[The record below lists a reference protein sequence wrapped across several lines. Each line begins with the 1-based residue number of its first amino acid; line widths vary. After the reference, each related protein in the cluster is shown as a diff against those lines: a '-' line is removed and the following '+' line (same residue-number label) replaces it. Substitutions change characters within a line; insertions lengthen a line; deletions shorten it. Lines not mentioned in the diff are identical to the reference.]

1 MGELKT
7 RIIELVE
14 TETCCVRIMLTVVTC
29 VTTPKKKGPLS
40 KYWVNAPSRGS
51 FQTTETSWP
60 PFGKTPLI
68 GTSFP

>member
-1 MGELKT
+1 
-7 RIIELVE
+7 
-14 TETCCVRIMLTVVTC
+14 MLTVVTC